1 MDKLNSIFDDRN
13 TVNLF
18 KIIDFKFFQNF
29 H

>member
-1 MDKLNSIFDDRN
+1 MDKLNSIFDERN
-13 TVNLF
+13 KVNLF